1 MWNRNAKRDNRLKQ
15 TKSNSNFGGSTFSC
29 ITEQLNYISTKQ
41 WFTKLSIDSHKSILK
56 LTLVCCKLQTKYQN
70 NLEMAILPIMILC
83 SVGDVT
89 VVAEK
94 GFS

>member
-1 MWNRNAKRDNRLKQ
+1 M
-15 TKSNSNFGGSTFSC
+15 
-29 ITEQLNYISTKQ
+29 
-41 WFTKLSIDSHKSILK
+41 LK

-70 NLEMAILPIMILC
+70 NFEMAISPIMTLC